1 MKNRI
6 DELKA
11 RYAKAKT
18 KTEFEAIEKEME
30 SLSTLDND
38 AFSDA
43 MVSLAKDSVEDCREL
58 LLKDQ
63 LKEVLPIVSI
73 AYIAKAYFNKTRS
86 WLYQRIN
93 GSIVNGKPAK
103 FTPEELET
111 LKRALL
117 DISEKINTSVS
128 VVF

>member
-1 MKNRI
+1 MKNKI
-6 DELKA
+6 NDLKA

-18 KTEFEAIEKEME
+18 KAEFDAIEKEME

-58 LLKDQ
+58 LLKEQ
-63 LKEVLPIVSI
+63 LKEVLPIVSL
-73 AYIAKAYFNKTRS
+73 AYIAKVYFNKTRS

-93 GSIVNGKPAK
+93 GSMVNGKPAK
-103 FTPEELET
+103 FSPEELET

-117 DISEKINTSVS
+117 DISEKLHTSVS